1 MKNRK
6 FTLIELLV
14 VIAIIAILAAMLL
27 PALTSARASAMSAN
41 CISNLKQLGL
51 AANQY
56 SDDNLDYILPPHSR
70 YFATNN
76 QNADSGE
83 KVYYWCNLI
92 AGYMGIEIPSDKMNS
107 NTYFLQNGGFTVQ
120 CPAMKEEPWENQSR
134 YSFSHN
140 ASYTLNGSFY
150 RKAAKDADGNVTKTY
165 DRFQTR
171 NGAAK
176 HLQEGASIGYAQSL
190 EDAWLMADNSAGYT
204 GPNEITSPRS
214 NCYMGLRYYNC
225 SMGDGSRHGNGMNN
239 GVAVAGNVFQAKPLY
254 YSSHKKYGMPYK
266 HNAYC
271 DR

>member
-1 MKNRK
+1 MKKFR

-27 PALTSARASAMSAN
+27 PALTAARASAMSSN
-41 CISNLKQLGL
+41 CIGNLKQMGL
-51 AANQY
+51 AANMY

-83 KVYYWCNLI
+83 KVFYWCNLA
-92 AGYMGIEIPSDKMNS
+92 AGYMGIEIPTDKMNS
-107 NTYFLQNGGFTVQ
+107 DTYFLENGGFSVQ
-120 CPAMKEEPWENQSR
+120 CPGMKDDPLNNQSR
-134 YSFSHN
+134 YSFIYN

-150 RKAAKDADGNVTKTY
+150 RKGSDTASYT
-165 DRFQTR
+165 RFQTR
-171 NGAAK
+171 NGAAS
-176 HLQEGASIGYAQSL
+176 HLHEGASIGYAQSL
-190 EDAWLMADNSAGYT
+190 EDAWFIADNSAGYT
-204 GPNEITSPRS
+204 GPNEITSPRA
-214 NCYMGLRYYNC
+214 NCYFGLRYYNC

-239 GVAVAGNVFQAKPLY
+239 AVAVAGNVFQAKPQY
-254 YSSHKKYGMPYK
+254 YSSQKKYGMPNK

>member
-1 MKNRK
+1 M
-6 FTLIELLV
+6 
-14 VIAIIAILAAMLL
+14 
-27 PALTSARASAMSAN
+27 AS
-41 CISNLKQLGL
+41 Q
-51 AANQY
+51 
-56 SDDNLDYILPPHSR
+56 
-70 YFATNN
+70 
-76 QNADSGE
+76 E
-83 KVYYWCNLI
+83 
-92 AGYMGIEIPSDKMNS
+92 
-107 NTYFLQNGGFTVQ
+107 YFLQNGGFTVQ
-120 CPAMKEEPWENQSR
+120 CPAMKEEPIENKSR

-150 RKAAKDADGNVTKTY
+150 RKGASDGSTSY

-190 EDAWLMADNSAGYT
+190 EDAWFIADHSAGYT
-204 GPNEITSPRS
+204 GPNEITTPRS

-239 GVAVAGNVFQAKPLY
+239 AVAVAGNVFQAKPQY
-254 YSSHKKYGMPYK
+254 YSSHKKYGMPNK

>member
-1 MKNRK
+1 MKVFRK

-27 PALTSARASAMSAN
+27 PALTSARASAMSSN
-41 CISNLKQLGL
+41 CIGNLKQLGL

-70 YFATNN
+70 YFVYNN

-83 KVYYWCNLI
+83 KVYVWCNLI
-92 AGYMGIEIPSDKMNS
+92 ASYMGIDIPGDKMNS
-107 NTYFLQNGGFTVQ
+107 DTYFLENGGFSIQ
-120 CPAMKEEPWENQSR
+120 CPAMKEDALNNKSR
-134 YSFSHN
+134 YSFANN

-150 RKAAKDADGNVTKTY
+150 RKASETVSY
-165 DRFQTR
+165 SRYQTR
-171 NGAAK
+171 NGAAS
-176 HLQEGASIGYAQSL
+176 HLHEGASIGYAQSL
-190 EDAWLMADNSAGYT
+190 EDTWFIADNSAGYS

-239 GVAVAGNVFQAKPLY
+239 AVAVAGNVFQAKPQY
-254 YSSHKKYGMPYK
+254 YSSHKKYGMPNK